1 MNVPVVIFAL
11 IAGRLIVPN
20 SKDPSPSALDP
31 VGAVLSIAGL
41 VSLVYGIIEA
51 PAHGWTSAQT
61 LGTFAAA
68 AVTLVAFVIWEL
80 RSDHPMLDVTF
91 FENARF
97 TAANISIV
105 LVFFALFGSLFFLTQ
120 YLQFVLGYSA
130 LEAGVRVAP
139 LALVLMVGA
148 PIAGR
153 LTARF
158 GNKVLVSTGM
168 GVVAVGLWYMGTL
181 SVTSGYGH
189 VVIALLVLGLGMGT
203 AMVPATESIMGSL
216 PLNKAG
222 VGSAMNDT
230 TRQIGGALGVAIL
243 GSIFSSA
250 YATHIAASLSGLPAA
265 TAASATS
272 SVGAALA
279 IGTRIG
285 GAQGATIVVAAR
297 SSFIHAMDRG
307 LVVGSAMAL
316 LGAVVALVWLP
327 HRAPERDAIELEM
340 RRRDGELA
348 TVVERAE

>member
-1 MNVPVVIFAL
+1 
-11 IAGRLIVPN
+11 
-20 SKDPSPSALDP
+20 
-31 VGAVLSIAGL
+31 
-41 VSLVYGIIEA
+41 
-51 PAHGWTSAQT
+51 
-61 LGTFAAA
+61 
-68 AVTLVAFVIWEL
+68 
-80 RSDHPMLDVTF
+80 
-91 FENARF
+91 
-97 TAANISIV
+97 
-105 LVFFALFGSLFFLTQ
+105 
-120 YLQFVLGYSA
+120 
-130 LEAGVRVAP
+130 
-139 LALVLMVGA
+139 
-148 PIAGR
+148 
-153 LTARF
+153 
-158 GNKVLVSTGM
+158 M

-189 VVIALLVLGLGMGT
+189 VVIALLILGLGMGT

-250 YATHIAASLSGLPAA
+250 YATHIAASLAGLPAA
-265 TAASATS
+265 TAAAATN

-285 GAQGATIVVAAR
+285 GTQGATIVAAAR

-307 LVVGSAMAL
+307 LVVGSAIAL
-316 LGAVVALVWLP
+316 LGAIVALVWLP
-327 HRAPERDAIELEM
+327 HRAPDRDAIELDV